1 MKCLPLRKEKIFD
14 SEEELKILAELGEE
28 EGTLQEEES
37 DMIQSIFDFKG
48 KTVGEIITPRVDIVS
63 LKSDESIDTAM
74 DTIAERQFSK
84 IPIYKNS
91 IDNIKGILYAKDI
104 IPYLMGS
111 RPNINLQTLA
121 REPFF
126 IPETKPIDDL
136 MEEFKS
142 SVLANDTIVLDVRT
156 EEEFYGPLGHIE
168 GATLIPIDELADRM
182 NELSSVKDKTIY
194 VVCRSGNRS
203 GRGKDILNANNFT
216 AVNVNGGMLAWDAL
230 TNE

>member
-1 MKCLPLRKEKIFD
+1 
-14 SEEELKILAELGEE
+14 
-28 EGTLQEEES
+28 
-37 DMIQSIFDFKG
+37 MIKYLFSIFLAIFLLMCCA
-48 KTVGEIITPRVDIVS
+48 KTEFSDVIT
-63 LKSDESIDTAM
+63 
-74 DTIAERQFSK
+74 
-84 IPIYKNS
+84 
-91 IDNIKGILYAKDI
+91 
-104 IPYLMGS
+104 
-111 RPNINLQTLA
+111 
-121 REPFF
+121 
-126 IPETKPIDDL
+126 

-182 NELSSVKDKTIY
+182 NELSSVKDKIIY

-230 TNE
+230 INE

>member
-1 MKCLPLRKEKIFD
+1 
-14 SEEELKILAELGEE
+14 
-28 EGTLQEEES
+28 
-37 DMIQSIFDFKG
+37 MIKYLFSIFLAIFLLMCCA
-48 KTVGEIITPRVDIVS
+48 KTEFSDVIT
-63 LKSDESIDTAM
+63 
-74 DTIAERQFSK
+74 
-84 IPIYKNS
+84 
-91 IDNIKGILYAKDI
+91 
-104 IPYLMGS
+104 
-111 RPNINLQTLA
+111 
-121 REPFF
+121 
-126 IPETKPIDDL
+126 

-156 EEEFYGPLGHIE
+156 EEEFYGPLGHID

>member
-1 MKCLPLRKEKIFD
+1 
-14 SEEELKILAELGEE
+14 
-28 EGTLQEEES
+28 
-37 DMIQSIFDFKG
+37 MIKYLFSIFLAIFLLMCCA
-48 KTVGEIITPRVDIVS
+48 KTEFSDVIT
-63 LKSDESIDTAM
+63 
-74 DTIAERQFSK
+74 
-84 IPIYKNS
+84 
-91 IDNIKGILYAKDI
+91 
-104 IPYLMGS
+104 
-111 RPNINLQTLA
+111 
-121 REPFF
+121 
-126 IPETKPIDDL
+126 

-142 SVLANDTIVLDVRT
+142 SVLADDTIVLDVRT

-182 NELSSVKDKTIY
+182 SELSFVKDKTIY

>member
-1 MKCLPLRKEKIFD
+1 
-14 SEEELKILAELGEE
+14 
-28 EGTLQEEES
+28 
-37 DMIQSIFDFKG
+37 MIKYLFSIFLAIF
-48 KTVGEIITPRVDIVS
+48 
-63 LKSDESIDTAM
+63 L
-74 DTIAERQFSK
+74 
-84 IPIYKNS
+84 
-91 IDNIKGILYAKDI
+91 
-104 IPYLMGS
+104 LMGCAKTEFS
-111 RPNINLQTLA
+111 DVIT
-121 REPFF
+121 
-126 IPETKPIDDL
+126 

-182 NELSSVKDKTIY
+182 SELRFVKDKTIY